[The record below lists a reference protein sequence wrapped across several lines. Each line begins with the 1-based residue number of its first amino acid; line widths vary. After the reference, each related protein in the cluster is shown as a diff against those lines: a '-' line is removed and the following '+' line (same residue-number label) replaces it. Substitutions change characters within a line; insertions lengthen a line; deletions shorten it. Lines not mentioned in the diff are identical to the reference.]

1 MSHPKN
7 TRQAITAEGFAPKGL
22 PFSPAV
28 KAGDLL
34 YLSGQVGLDPAT
46 GKLVEG
52 GVGAQTAQIFKNIA
66 AVLAAAGKTL
76 GDVVKANVYLAD
88 IGDYAEMNE
97 NYAKAFDAPYPARTA
112 FAVAALPLGARVEV
126 EVIAH

>member
-1 MSHPKN
+1 MPR
-7 TRQAITAEGFAPKGL
+7 TAITAEGFAPKGL

-28 KAGDLL
+28 RAGDLF
-34 YLSGQVGLDPAT
+34 YLSGQVGLDPKS

-52 GVGAQTAQIFKNIA
+52 GVGPQTTQIFANIA

-88 IGDYAEMNE
+88 IAEYAEMNE
-97 NYAKAFDAPYPARTA
+97 AYAKAFDAPYPARTA

-126 EVIAH
+126 EVIAL